1 MIVISRYRVSKSIS
15 NVIQFVFII
24 AGKNMRK
31 KASHCSKLAAKIANP
46 CQAICTD
53 VLAVYAEPVWDEIIQ
68 LLLLLILSKFETLIW
83 FD

>member
-1 MIVISRYRVSKSIS
+1 MTVISRYRVSKSIS
-15 NVIQFVFII
+15 NVMQFVFII

-31 KASHCSKLAAKIANP
+31 TASHYSKLAAKIVNP